1 MIRILAALLLLAGP
15 ALAQQKPIQTGDL
28 ATRGLSEKDYP
39 QVKQLAPG
47 VYSYEAAGP
56 ADPPGLMTTN
66 SLVVI
71 TNDGVIVA
79 DGQGNVPAAERMI
92 AEIRKLTPQ
101 PIKYVVVCSDHG
113 DHTAGNAAFKAAFP
127 GVVFISSP
135 VSQKALEK
143 SAVVPS
149 ETVSDK
155 RVIALGGKNV
165 EILNIG
171 RAHTGGDLVVH
182 VPDAKVLFLSEIYFH
197 RLFPALRAGYP
208 SEWLAAIAKAQAMN
222 ATWYIPGHGF
232 VDDAAT
238 LKAELEEAR
247 KAIARAI
254 SEGKRLHALG
264 LACPPR
270 VRGQP
275 VPACPANLEA
285 EWGPFADWTLNGT
298 EPPIAISRVYQ
309 EIEGKLP

>member
-1 MIRILAALLLLAGP
+1 MIRILAALLMFAAP
-15 ALAQQKPIQTGDL
+15 AFAQQKPVQTGDL

-39 QVKQLAPG
+39 QVKELAPG

-66 SLVVI
+66 SLIVV
-71 TNDGVIVA
+71 TAEGVVVA

-113 DHTAGNAAFKAAFP
+113 DHTGGNAAFKAAFP
-127 GVVFISSP
+127 EAVFMSSP

-149 ETVSDK
+149 ETVGDK
-155 RVIALGGKNV
+155 RTVKLGGK
-165 EILNIG
+165 EIDILNIG

-182 VPDAKVLFLSEIYFH
+182 VPAAKVLFLSEIYFH
-197 RLFPALRAGYP
+197 RLFPAMRAGYP
-208 SEWLAAIAKAQAMN
+208 SEWEAAIRKAQGLN
-222 ATWYIPGHGF
+222 ATWNIPGHGF
-232 VDDAAT
+232 VDDAPT

-247 KAIARAI
+247 KAIVRAI
-254 SEGKRLHALG
+254 GEGKRLHALG

-275 VPACPANLEA
+275 APACPANDKA
-285 EWGPFADWTLNGT
+285 DWGPYTDWTLHGT
-298 EPPIAISRVYQ
+298 EPPIALSRVYQ

>member
-1 MIRILAALLLLAGP
+1 MIRILAVLLLLAVP
-15 ALAQQKPIQTGDL
+15 AAAQQKPIQTGDL

-66 SLVVI
+66 SLIVV
-71 TNDGVIVA
+71 TGAGVTVA

-92 AEIRKLTPQ
+92 AEIVKLTRE
-101 PIKYVVVCSDHG
+101 PIRYVVVCSDHG

-127 GVVFISSP
+127 DVVFISSP

-149 ETVSDK
+149 ETVSDRRAIK
-155 RVIALGGKNV
+155 LGDKEI

-182 VPDAKVLFLSEIYFH
+182 VPAAKVLFLSEIYFH
-197 RLFPALRAGYP
+197 RLFPAMRAGFP
-208 SEWLAAIAKAQAMN
+208 SEWLAAIGKAQAMN
-222 ATWYIPGHGF
+222 AAWYIPGHGF
-232 VDDAAT
+232 VDDPAT
-238 LKAELEEAR
+238 LKTELEEAR
-247 KAIARAI
+247 KVIARAI
-254 SEGKRLHALG
+254 AEGKRLHALG

-275 VPACPANLEA
+275 VPPCPASDKA
-285 EWGPFADWTLNGT
+285 DWGPYADWTLNGT
-298 EPPIAISRVYQ
+298 EPPIALSRVYQ

>member
-1 MIRILAALLLLAGP
+1 MIRILAALLLLAAP
-15 ALAQQKPIQTGDL
+15 AFAQQKPIQTGDL

-39 QVKQLAPG
+39 QVKELAPG

-66 SLVVI
+66 SLIVV
-71 TNDGVIVA
+71 TGEGVIVA

-101 PIKYVVVCSDHG
+101 PIKYLVVCSDHG
-113 DHTAGNAAFKAAFP
+113 DHTGGNAAFKAASP
-127 GVVFISSP
+127 GLVVIASP

-143 SAVVPS
+143 SAVVPA

-155 RVIALGGKNV
+155 RVLALGGKQV

-182 VPDAKVLFLSEIYFH
+182 VPAAKVLFMSEVYFH
-197 RLFPALRAGYP
+197 RLFPAMRAGYP
-208 SEWLAAIAKAQAMN
+208 SEWEAAIRKAQGMN

-232 VDDAAT
+232 VDDAPT
-238 LKAELEEAR
+238 LKAEFEEAR
-247 KAIARAI
+247 KAIVRVIA
-254 SEGKRLHALG
+254 EGKRLHALG

-275 VPACPANLEA
+275 PAPCPANDKA
-285 EWGPFADWTLNGT
+285 DWGPYADWTLHGT
-298 EPPIAISRVYQ
+298 EPPIALSRVYQ